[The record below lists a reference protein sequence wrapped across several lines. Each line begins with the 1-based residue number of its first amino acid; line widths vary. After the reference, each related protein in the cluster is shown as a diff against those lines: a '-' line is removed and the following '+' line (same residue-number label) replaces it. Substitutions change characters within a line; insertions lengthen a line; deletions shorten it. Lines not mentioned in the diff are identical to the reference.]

1 MGCVGEGGKVG
12 KTGWIGEGQ
21 GRDNRK
27 GVLKGLVVG
36 KQHALCLVTAV
47 CPIFSLNPFSL
58 SM

>member
-1 MGCVGEGGKVG
+1 MVGCVGEGGKVE

-36 KQHALCLVTAV
+36 KQCAQCLV
-47 CPIFSLNPFSL
+47 CPIFSPNPFSL